1 MIRKGAIIQRGKLLL
16 VDLAGSERQ
25 KSTQSKGQT
34 LEEAKYINMSLTTLG
49 KCINSLVD
57 QSQQG
62 HIPYRESKLTR
73 LLKDS
78 FGGSARTS
86 LVRETPNSE

>member
-1 MIRKGAIIQRGKLLL
+1 M
-16 VDLAGSERQ
+16 
-25 KSTQSKGQT
+25 
-34 LEEAKYINMSLTTLG
+34 
-49 KCINSLVD
+49 D

-86 LVRETPNSE
+86 LVVNVGPSVQYFSETLNTTKFGQRAIKVRNKFGAAV